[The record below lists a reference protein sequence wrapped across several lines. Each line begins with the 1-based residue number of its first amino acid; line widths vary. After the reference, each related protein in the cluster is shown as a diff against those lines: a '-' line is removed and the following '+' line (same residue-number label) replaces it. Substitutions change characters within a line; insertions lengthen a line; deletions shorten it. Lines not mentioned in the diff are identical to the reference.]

1 MTTNDAKASSTSK
14 KKTDTDRFQPNVYKT
29 LFLVTAPVTAMLAG
43 ACVWMGVQLSSTSP
57 ASQATPA
64 ATASS
69 QLPTAEQSAEPS
81 QTNPNNLSIM
91 SSFIRH
97 DAGDQQAKGDINAP
111 VTMVVFSDFACP
123 YCTKF
128 AQQVD
133 PALADLVEDGT
144 LRIEWY
150 DLAQITE
157 TSPLAAQAGIAAAEQ
172 GKFWEFH
179 DAVYAAADPSG
190 HPQYSEQSL
199 VDFAA
204 TAGVPDL
211 DKFRATMLDPMTVTK
226 VASAKDQAH
235 QAGITGTPTLF
246 INKAYIPGFRDA
258 SYVRNTVLA
267 QAAEAVSYRNAAPSI
282 GHTPGAARK
291 KIFRAAPQVVDR

>member
-1 MTTNDAKASSTSK
+1 MTTKDSTASSADKET
-14 KKTDTDRFQPNVYKT
+14 KTPAEGSPSSIYKT
-29 LFLVTAPVTAMLAG
+29 LFFMTAPITAILAG
-43 ACVWMGVQLSSTSP
+43 ACAWMGVQLASTSP
-57 ASQATPA
+57 ASQASPA
-64 ATASS
+64 ASPAAQMPS
-69 QLPTAEQSAEPS
+69 AEESAEPS

-91 SSFIRH
+91 NSFMRH

-133 PALADLVEDGT
+133 PELEDLVADGT

-157 TSPLAAQAGIAAAEQ
+157 SSPLAAQAGIAAAEQ

-190 HPQYSEQSL
+190 HPQYSEQAL

-211 DKFRATMLDPMTVTK
+211 DKFRATMLDAHTVAK
-226 VASAKDQAH
+226 VASAKEQAH

-267 QAAEAVSYRNAAPSI
+267 QAAEAAS
-282 GHTPGAARK
+282 
-291 KIFRAAPQVVDR
+291 

>member
-1 MTTNDAKASSTSK
+1 MTTKDSTASSADKETKPPSEGS
-14 KKTDTDRFQPNVYKT
+14 PSSIYKT
-29 LFLVTAPVTAMLAG
+29 LFFVTAPITAILAG

-64 ATASS
+64 AT
-69 QLPTAEQSAEPS
+69 PTTAAQMPSAEQSAEPS

-91 SSFIRH
+91 NSFMRH

-133 PALADLVEDGT
+133 PELEDLVADGT

-157 TSPLAAQAGIAAAEQ
+157 SSPLAAQAGIAAAEQ

-190 HPQYSEQSL
+190 HPQYSEQAL

-204 TAGVPDL
+204 KAGVPDL
-211 DKFRATMLDPMTVTK
+211 DKFRETMLSDHTATTVK
-226 VASAKDQAH
+226 AAKDRAH
-235 QAGITGTPTLF
+235 QSGITGTPTMF
-246 INKAYIPGFRDA
+246 INKAYVSGYRDVD
-258 SYVRNTVLA
+258 YIRNTILD
-267 QAAEAVSYRNAAPSI
+267 QAAQSAS
-282 GHTPGAARK
+282 
-291 KIFRAAPQVVDR
+291 

>member
-1 MTTNDAKASSTSK
+1 MTDNDNKASQNKAEDAPT
-14 KKTDTDRFQPNVYKT
+14 NLYKT
-29 LFLVTAPVTAMLAG
+29 LFFVTAPITAILAG

-64 ATASS
+64 AT
-69 QLPTAEQSAEPS
+69 PTAAAQMPQNSETAAPS
-81 QTNPNNLSIM
+81 QTNANNLEIM
-91 SSFIRH
+91 KSFVRH
-97 DAGDQQAKGDINAP
+97 QADDPQAKGDINAP
-111 VTMVVFSDFACP
+111 VTMVLFSDFACP

-133 PALADLVEDGT
+133 PELEDLVADGT

-157 TSPLAAQAGIAAAEQ
+157 SSPLAAQAGIAAAEQ

-179 DAVYAAADPSG
+179 DVVYAAADPSG
-190 HPQYSEQSL
+190 HPQYSEQAL

-211 DKFRATMLDPMTVTK
+211 DKFRATMLDAHTVAK
-226 VASAKDQAH
+226 VASAKEQAH

-267 QAAEAVSYRNAAPSI
+267 QAAEAAS
-282 GHTPGAARK
+282 
-291 KIFRAAPQVVDR
+291 

>member
-1 MTTNDAKASSTSK
+1 MTTKDSTASSADKET
-14 KKTDTDRFQPNVYKT
+14 KTPAEGPPSSIYKT
-29 LFLVTAPVTAMLAG
+29 LFFVTAPITAILAG
-43 ACVWMGVQLSSTSP
+43 ACVWMGVQLASTSP
-57 ASQATPA
+57 ASQASPA
-64 ATASS
+64 ASPAAQMPS
-69 QLPTAEQSAEPS
+69 AEESAEPS

-91 SSFIRH
+91 NSFMRH

-267 QAAEAVSYRNAAPSI
+267 QAAEVVS
-282 GHTPGAARK
+282 
-291 KIFRAAPQVVDR
+291 

>member
-1 MTTNDAKASSTSK
+1 MQETSA
-14 KKTDTDRFQPNVYKT
+14 PT
-29 LFLVTAPVTAMLAG
+29 LTAPKALEIVHGEVTRD
-43 ACVWMGVQLSSTSP
+43 P
-57 ASQATPA
+57 DDP
-64 ATASS
+64 
-69 QLPTAEQSAEPS
+69 
-81 QTNPNNLSIM
+81 
-91 SSFIRH
+91 R
-97 DAGDQQAKGDINAP
+97 AKGKADAP
-111 VTMVVFSDFACP
+111 VVMVIYSDFACP

-128 AQQVD
+128 AQEID
-133 PALADLVEDGT
+133 PELADLVADGT
-144 LRIEWY
+144 LRVEWY
-150 DLAQITE
+150 DLAQITDS
-157 TSPLAAQAGIAAAEQ
+157 SPLAAQAGIAAGEQ

-211 DKFRATMLDPMTVTK
+211 DKFRATMLDPMTVTR

-267 QAAEAVSYRNAAPSI
+267 QAAEAVS
-282 GHTPGAARK
+282 
-291 KIFRAAPQVVDR
+291 

>member
-1 MTTNDAKASSTSK
+1 MTTKDSTASSADKET
-14 KKTDTDRFQPNVYKT
+14 KTPAEGSPSPIYKT
-29 LFLVTAPVTAMLAG
+29 LFFVTAPITAILAG

-64 ATASS
+64 AT
-69 QLPTAEQSAEPS
+69 PTAATQMPSAEESAEPS

-91 SSFIRH
+91 NSFMRH
-97 DAGDQQAKGDINAP
+97 DAGDQQA
-111 VTMVVFSDFACP
+111 DFACP

-133 PALADLVEDGT
+133 PELEDLVADGT

-157 TSPLAAQAGIAAAEQ
+157 SSPLAAQAGIAAAEQ

-179 DAVYAAADPSG
+179 DVVYAAADPSG
-190 HPQYSEQSL
+190 HPQYSEQAL

-211 DKFRATMLDPMTVTK
+211 DKFRATMLDAHTVAK
-226 VASAKDQAH
+226 VASAKEQAH

-267 QAAEAVSYRNAAPSI
+267 QAAEAAS
-282 GHTPGAARK
+282 
-291 KIFRAAPQVVDR
+291 